1 MGKNPKK
8 RVKTDPK
15 RLKIKRAG
23 VEALPLLKNLSGVL
37 LGSFAIKF

>member
-15 RLKIKRAG
+15 RLKIKLAG
-23 VEALPLLKNLSGVL
+23 VETPPLL
-37 LGSFAIKF
+37 

>member
-8 RVKTDPK
+8 MVKTDPK

-23 VEALPLLKNLSGVL
+23 VEALPLL
-37 LGSFAIKF
+37 